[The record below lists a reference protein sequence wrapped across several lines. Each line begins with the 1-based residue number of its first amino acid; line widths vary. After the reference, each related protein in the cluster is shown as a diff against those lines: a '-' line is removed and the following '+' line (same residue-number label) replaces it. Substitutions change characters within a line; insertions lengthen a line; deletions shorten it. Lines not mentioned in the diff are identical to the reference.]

1 MSQSPDIHTA
11 VRTMEDAILAAWPG
25 GAPAEA
31 DVDVYLWGASLE
43 GVGIR
48 VAEISHTCT
57 DGARLYGSSVMQV
70 DEECY
75 ALVFEA
81 ERALIYMVHPEYN
94 FYPGTDQAELDAYA
108 DEVLAAFVAN
118 YWKNG

>member
-1 MSQSPDIHTA
+1 MSRA
-11 VRTMEDAILAAWPG
+11 LLLAWPG

-31 DVDVYLWGASLE
+31 EVDVYLWGSSLD

-48 VAEISHTCT
+48 VAEISHTVQ
-57 DGARLYGSSVMQV
+57 DGTRMYGSSVMQV

-75 ALVFEA
+75 GLVFEA

-94 FYPGTDQAELDAYA
+94 FMPDTDQAELDAYA

>member
-1 MSQSPDIHTA
+1 MSQSPDVESAI
-11 VRTMEDAILAAWPG
+11 RTMTEALLVAWPG
-25 GAPAEA
+25 GAPEGAE
-31 DVDVYLWGASLE
+31 VDVYLWGSSLD

-48 VAEISHTCT
+48 VAEVSHTVV
-57 DGARLYGSSVMQV
+57 DGTRMYGSSVMQV

-81 ERALIYMVHPEYN
+81 ERALIYMVHPAYN
-94 FYPGTDQAELDAYA
+94 FYPDTDQAELDAYA

>member
-1 MSQSPDIHTA
+1 MSQSADIQTA
-11 VRTMEDAILAAWPG
+11 VHVMEDAIFAAWPG
-25 GAPAEA
+25 GAPDGA
-31 DVDVYLWGASLE
+31 DVDVYLWGANLD

-48 VAEISHTCT
+48 VAEISHCVV
-57 DGARLYGSSVMQV
+57 DGTRQYGSSVMQV

-94 FYPGTDQAELDAYA
+94 FMPDTDQAELDAYA